1 MDYTRSNASCHRQ
14 RRNGSRYHYREPRHK
29 RSTMFRLGNNGDVL
43 VLHSTKVDD
52 PQTGRTVYP
61 IRYYLIRHQWFLR
74 HEWLLRTESRPHRR
88 RAGRRKVN
96 RNAWPSFRDVA
107 GLQSARG
114 LQAIDCILE
123 SQLFK
128 SERFQ
133 AIWKQDAFNEDLGQM
148 VDRPDSYRFRARFWS
163 ENGPLEEWWEGDKQE
178 QMWMQKNL
186 SMIDQTENTR
196 VCTATCLGSVSNL
209 PPLDIS
215 TGCHHSDSATS
226 IGVSRSARTHLSDG
240 MKLIG
245 YIQTSNSESTSVV
258 RPSYHLIHYHDEC
271 KQVHNRELD
280 QEMRQASLASPSE

>member
-1 MDYTRSNASCHRQ
+1 MNYTMFSSA
-14 RRNGSRYHYREPRHK
+14 SRYRRPRNVSRYDEPRHE

-52 PQTGRTVYP
+52 PQTRRAIYP
-61 IRYYLIRHQWFLR
+61 IRYYLIRHEWSLR
-74 HEWLLRTESRPHRR
+74 HEWFLRTESRPNRQG
-88 RAGRRKVN
+88 AGRRKVN
-96 RNAWPSFRDVA
+96 RNAWPSFGDVA

-128 SERFQ
+128 SERFR

-148 VDRPDSYRFRARFWS
+148 VDRPDSHRFRARFWS

-209 PPLDIS
+209 PPLDLF
-215 TGCHHSDSATS
+215 TGSHQSNSATS
-226 IGVSRSARTHLSDG
+226 IGVSRSARTYLSDG
-240 MKLIG
+240 SKLIW
-245 YIQTSNSESTSVV
+245 YNQTPSPTSISVV
-258 RPSYHLIHYHDEC
+258 RPSYHLIRYHEGC
-271 KQVHNRELD
+271 KQVHNRDLH
-280 QEMRQASLASPSE
+280 QEMRQTSLASSSR